1 MNNLET
7 NALRI
12 AGLMG
17 WRYNPIFQ
25 QNTLDCNTYFADAV
39 KISSNDELIELYSS
53 YNGLMPIVFECNTG
67 DNLFAIRFDEDKVDL
82 LRNNKRIEFDP
93 SDGGLYQV
101 DYEEEPNENFFIE
114 ALQLA
119 VIKYLELKNDNS
131 RVQQAI

>member
-1 MNNLET
+1 MNNLER

-12 AGLMG
+12 AELMG
-17 WRYNPIFQ
+17 WSS
-25 QNTLDCNTYFADAV
+25 DDEGADKTFMQV
-39 KISSNDELIELYSS
+39 FSS

-67 DNLFAIRFDEDKVDL
+67 DNLFAIRFDEDKLDL
-82 LRNNKRIEFDP
+82 LRNNKWIEFDP

-119 VIKYLELKNDNS
+119 CIKYLELKNDE
-131 RVQQAI
+131 